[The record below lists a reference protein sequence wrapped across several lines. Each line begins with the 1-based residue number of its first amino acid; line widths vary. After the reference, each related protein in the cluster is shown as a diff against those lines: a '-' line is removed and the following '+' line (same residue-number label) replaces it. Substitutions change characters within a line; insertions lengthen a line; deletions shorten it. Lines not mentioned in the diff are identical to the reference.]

1 MIDKLNH
8 RERIE
13 TILAGEKPDRYAASF
28 WRHYFHLENC
38 AEGTVAAML
47 DFQKKFDWD
56 FIKINPRADYHV
68 QDWGLE
74 LNYSTDEFTKHD
86 KLAFPINSPDN
97 WARIEPLPTTAPA
110 LAEHL
115 EVVRQLRKK
124 VGDDLPLLMTV
135 FTPLSLAGR
144 MIPDRELLPTHIR
157 EHPDLLHSA
166 LEAITETFCRYVEE
180 LRNAGA
186 DGIFY
191 ATTHWASA
199 DKLTWPEYEEFGL
212 PYDLR
217 VIQASAEDAIN
228 LLHVCDAN
236 NFLTELAPYDY
247 LAAIY
252 NWDADHTSNISLQQ
266 GRELLDNR
274 TLMGGFPY
282 TDQLVELSIAEV
294 NQRMDQLLND
304 FSSTELIIGPGC
316 AIPPETP
323 DEILR
328 AIRNR
333 LC

>member
-1 MIDKLNH
+1 MSDKLNH

-28 WRHYFHLENC
+28 WRHYFHLENS

-47 DFQKKFDWD
+47 DFQNRFDWD

-68 QDWGLE
+68 QDWGLK
-74 LNYSTDEFTKHD
+74 LKYSTDEFAKHD
-86 KLAFPINSPDN
+86 KLAFPINSPDH
-97 WARIEPLPTTAPA
+97 WTKIEPLPTTAPA

-115 EVVRQLRKK
+115 EVVRQLRKE

-157 EHPDLLHSA
+157 DYPALLHSA

-199 DKLTWPEYEEFGL
+199 DKLTWQEYEEFGL

-217 VIQASAEDAIN
+217 VIQASGEDAIN
-228 LLHVCDAN
+228 VLHVCESN
-236 NFLTELAPYDY
+236 NFLAELAPYDY
-247 LAAIY
+247 RSAIY
-252 NWDADHTSNISLQQ
+252 NWDADHATNCSLKK
-266 GRELLDNR
+266 GREMLDNR

-282 TDQLVELSIAEV
+282 TEKLVELSVDDA
-294 NQRMDQLLND
+294 NQRMDQLLNE
-304 FSSTELIIGPGC
+304 FSPTELIIGPGC

-323 DEILR
+323 EAILQ
-328 AIRNR
+328 AIRSR
-333 LC
+333 L